1 MARKRKVESSAAIV
15 DESDKVLYSAFRN
28 SANELSQLYSQ
39 AISYNKLSFEAG
51 QRHALEK
58 LSNWIAVKQQGGMMV
73 TTEDISTY
81 LQSELNNISNAS
93 YDSHGDWNELN
104 SSNTTP
110 VVQSQDKNLCFS
122 FDSEM
127 DTTPEGSAL

>member
-51 QRHALEK
+51 QRHAL
-58 LSNWIAVKQQGGMMV
+58 
-73 TTEDISTY
+73 
-81 LQSELNNISNAS
+81 
-93 YDSHGDWNELN
+93 
-104 SSNTTP
+104 
-110 VVQSQDKNLCFS
+110 
-122 FDSEM
+122 
-127 DTTPEGSAL
+127 